1 MPAAVG
7 KYKQSLLSTLYLH
20 FWGQDKAGPSAAPIP
35 PHYHLHTHS
44 SSFFWAGEP
53 QNQHITL
60 TVHLD
65 EGSQVLHVFCATLQ
79 FVLLPVAGAKCMEQ

>member
-1 MPAAVG
+1 MPAAAG

-44 SSFFWAGEP
+44 SSFFWVGEP

-60 TVHLD
+60 TVCLD
-65 EGSQVLHVFCATLQ
+65 EGSQVLYVFCAALQ